1 MRCARRLPLW
11 GAALVAV
18 LGATAPTAADAAPR
32 APRTERVSTAADG
45 AQLDGP
51 SGDAALSGDG
61 RRVAFVTRA
70 PGLGC
75 APFLPCLKVKDLT
88 TGALTGIDL
97 GGGHLYSSPLLS
109 ADGTRVAF
117 TAGTRF
123 TAPYL
128 YDTATGTSQRLW
140 PENPPG
146 SNELGAVRSL
156 SPDGTHV
163 AYTIGNRHGT
173 QGSRLLYVRATATGT
188 DELISPPEEGWKGGA
203 SVTDDGTRVAY
214 QTGGYSEGPEDT
226 ADVFLWTRGTPERI
240 QLDAGLGTAELVRIS
255 ADGRRV
261 LFNAQG
267 GLYVHDARTGTT
279 RRAAE
284 GRARS
289 ATASARH
296 VVLSRAD
303 GLHLLDL
310 CTGRGT
316 AVGPPDARA
325 GGGAVAAGGRAVTF
339 GSAAPDLVP
348 DDTNGEA
355 DVFVRH
361 TR

>member
-1 MRCARRLPLW
+1 MRHRPTTALLS
-11 GAALVAV
+11 AALVAV
-18 LGATAPTAADAAPR
+18 LGATPADAAPR
-32 APRTERVSTAADG
+32 APRTERVSTAGDG
-45 AQLDGP
+45 GQLDGP

-75 APFLPCLKVKDLT
+75 ARYLPCLKVKDLA

-128 YDTATGTSQRLW
+128 HDTATGTTRRLW

-173 QGSRLLYVRATATGT
+173 QGSRLLYVRSTATGA
-188 DELISPPEEGWKGGA
+188 DELISPAEEGWKGAA
-203 SVTDDGTRVAY
+203 SVNGDGTRVAY
-214 QTGGYSEGPEDT
+214 QVGGYSEGPEDT
-226 ADVFLWTRGTPERI
+226 ADVFLKTRGTGERV
-240 QLDAGLGTAELVRIS
+240 QLDTGLGTAELVRIS
-255 ADGRRV
+255 ADGHRV
-261 LFNAQG
+261 LFNARG

-279 RRAAE
+279 ARVAE

-289 ATASARH
+289 ATACARH

-303 GLHLLDL
+303 GLHLLDPR
-310 CTGRGT
+310 TGRDT
-316 AVGPPDARA
+316 AVGPPDAQA

-348 DDTNGEA
+348 GDTNGEA